1 MPFVHYLEE
10 TSAMKYWRYI
20 INNVEINLHDNDS
33 KVNTFNPKHS
43 SQFWLANYSTKSETN
58 FKSSLQCIPAA
69 LLLSGS
75 DRFIW
80 VVLWRSI

>member
-1 MPFVHYLEE
+1 MPFVRYLEE
-10 TSAMKYWRYI
+10 PAAMKYWRHI

-33 KVNTFNPKHS
+33 KVKTFNQKQS
-43 SQFWLANYSTKSETN
+43 SQFWLVNYPTKSETN

-69 LLLSGS
+69 LLLSGF

-80 VVLWRSI
+80 AVLWRTI